1 MRTCKA
7 CAGNNRHHP
16 TARRGA
22 RAGAWCPA
30 IVHSRPYL
38 PACAVWPLYG
48 TARRGAH
55 VEHYHQGESKR
66 GEKVSLSS
74 DLIRYIATLRLSQGR
89 YAGDLFP
96 IQTWQRKF
104 IKGVFSQPDD
114 GAMSLARGGGK
125 STFSA
130 AIASAAVDVDGPLVE
145 RNACCLVVASSFA
158 QGGVIFGHMLK
169 FLQPTFEAHGVGGRG
184 RFRLMDS
191 QNVAAIIDK
200 ETGANVK
207 VMGSDPRRLHA
218 HAPKISIYDEVA
230 QWEPGKLPAM
240 LAALNT
246 SRGKIPDSK
255 ALWIGTRPSS
265 AEHPFERALSG
276 EGTGFALC
284 FKAEQDDDPFAR
296 RTWKKANPGLD
307 NLPDLEAVIS
317 SEAEIA
323 KKSPEALQTFKALR
337 LNMGVAD
344 VLYSTLISSDNWRIV
359 EDLGD
364 PEPEADARFVMALDL
379 GTSQA
384 LSAASGFF
392 HDGRLEA
399 FAVLPEIPS
408 LEDKGRNDGVGNLYE
423 RMHERGELLIAGR
436 RISDIKA
443 LLNEARSRWGRPVAL
458 VVDAHRKAELLD
470 CLEAAEFP
478 RCQLIVRKQHSV
490 YEAGEDVRL
499 FRKCVLS
506 ELVRPSRS
514 LLLRHCLSEA
524 RTVVDA
530 TGQARLARQTQGGR
544 RAEARDDAAAASIL
558 AVAEGWRRWHAKPEK
573 AGGRRRRYYGAVA

>member
-1 MRTCKA
+1 M
-7 CAGNNRHHP
+7 
-16 TARRGA
+16 
-22 RAGAWCPA
+22 
-30 IVHSRPYL
+30 
-38 PACAVWPLYG
+38 
-48 TARRGAH
+48 
-55 VEHYHQGESKR
+55 
-66 GEKVSLSS
+66 
-74 DLIRYIATLRLSQGR
+74 
-89 YAGDLFP
+89 
-96 IQTWQRKF
+96 
-104 IKGVFSQPDD
+104 
-114 GAMSLARGGGK
+114 
-125 STFSA
+125 
-130 AIASAAVDVDGPLVE
+130 
-145 RNACCLVVASSFA
+145 VASSFA
-158 QGGVIFGHMLK
+158 QGGVIFGHMLN

-191 QNVAAIIDK
+191 QNVAMISDRK
-200 ETGANVK
+200 TGANVK

-240 LAALNT
+240 LAALTT

-255 ALWIGTRPSS
+255 ALWLGTRPSTP
-265 AEHPFERALSG
+265 EHPFERALNG

-284 FKAEQDDDPFAR
+284 FKAERDDDPFSR

-307 NLPDLEAVIS
+307 NLPDLEAVIR

-359 EDLGD
+359 EDLGE
-364 PEPEADARFVMALDL
+364 PEPEADARYVLGLDL

-384 LSAASGFF
+384 MSAASAYF
-392 HDGRLEA
+392 HDSRLEA
-399 FAVLPEIPS
+399 FAVLPEIPT

-423 RMHERGELLIAGR
+423 RMHQRNELLIAGR

-443 LLNEARSRWGRPVAL
+443 LLREARARWGRPVAL

-470 CLEAAEFP
+470 CLEAVSFP
-478 RCQLIVRKQHSV
+478 RTSLIVRKQHSV

-499 FRKCVLS
+499 FRKSVLS
-506 ELVRPSRS
+506 ETVRPSRS

-530 TGQARLARQTQGGR
+530 TGQARLARQSQGGR
-544 RAEARDDAAAASIL
+544 RAEARDDAAAAAIL

-573 AGGRRRRYYGAVA
+573 AGGRRRYFGAVA